1 MQTVVAIPEITSLVC
16 NKKAFSKKASELLM
30 TPVARVPLLLR
41 TLITAARAGADDILL
56 ICPAAL
62 SKWLVRNFLET
73 ALQYGVCA
81 SVIQL
86 DEFDPGS
93 ASCWAK
99 LAPHLNHDFL
109 WLPWNWVTTKQFL
122 ANLPLA
128 QIHSVN
134 WAEPAYATIYEVT
147 GDNALSALLHPEG
160 VAVTSPETVS
170 LAERFLVMH
179 SGKVLDGIHT
189 SFNRR
194 LCRPFV
200 RLLSNTSATPN
211 AVTLGGVV
219 ISILS
224 AVAFARGSYW
234 WPVLGALLFYLAG
247 LFDEMDGMLA
257 RVTFAESPS
266 GTWFEGFA
274 DGLSYL
280 LLFGGITIGLH
291 RHYGRP
297 ATVMGIAL
305 LVGAILA
312 LTATSLQRR
321 RATTPDRPN
330 EYLGRFYQL
339 LEKDSGNWIS
349 RVVRQ
354 VQAFQRRGVMIHYIV
369 LFTIIGA
376 LPVLFFLA
384 TVGAHLTW
392 IVILYFNR
400 RFFAQPRGRATSKVN
415 TFKEAL

>member
-1 MQTVVAIPEITSLVC
+1 MQAVVAIPEIASLVC
-16 NKKAFSKKASELLM
+16 SKKASELIM
-30 TPVARVPLLLR
+30 PPVAGVPLLMR
-41 TLITAARAGADDILL
+41 TLITATRAGADDILL
-56 ICPAAL
+56 IGSAAL
-62 SKWLVRNFLET
+62 SDELLRQLMQTSAKYGIHVR
-73 ALQYGVCA
+73 
-81 SVIQL
+81 VIQL
-86 DEFDPGS
+86 NEFDPGA
-93 ASCWAK
+93 ASSWRK

-122 ANLPLA
+122 AHLPLA

-134 WAEPAYATIYEVT
+134 WAEPAHATLYEVT
-147 GDNALSALLHPEG
+147 RDNASTALLHPEG
-160 VAVTSPETVS
+160 VAVTSPESVS
-170 LAERFLVMH
+170 LAERFLVAH

-200 RLLSNTSATPN
+200 SFLSHTSATPN

-224 AVAFARGSYW
+224 AVAFAQGSYW
-234 WPVLGALLFYLAG
+234 WSVLGALVFYVAG

-257 RVTFAESPS
+257 RVTFAESPR

-291 RHYGRP
+291 RHYGRS

-312 LTATSLQRR
+312 LIATSLQRR
-321 RATTPDRPN
+321 RATSPDRPN

-400 RFFAQPRGRATSKVN
+400 RFFAQPAEGGAQPKVN
-415 TFKEAL
+415 TFKEAV

>member
-1 MQTVVAIPEITSLVC
+1 MQAVVAIPEITSLVC
-16 NKKAFSKKASELLM
+16 DKKASELIM
-30 TPVARVPLLLR
+30 RPVAGVPLLMR

-56 ICPAAL
+56 ICAAAL
-62 SKWLVRNFLET
+62 SNELVRKFLET
-73 ALQYGVCA
+73 ALRYGVRV
-81 SVIQL
+81 SVIQF
-86 DEFDPGS
+86 DEFDPGAGS
-93 ASCWAK
+93 SWAK
-99 LAPHLNHDFL
+99 IAPHLEDQFL

-122 ANLPLA
+122 AHLPLA

-134 WAEPAYATIYEVT
+134 WAEPAYATLYEVT
-147 GDNALSALLHPEG
+147 RDKASSALLHPEG
-160 VAVTSPETVS
+160 VAVTSPESVA
-170 LAERFLVMH
+170 LAEHFLVTH
-179 SGKVLDGIHT
+179 SGKALDGIHT

-200 RLLSNTSATPN
+200 RVLSHTSATPN

-224 AVAFARGSYW
+224 AVAFAQGSYW
-234 WPVLGALLFYLAG
+234 WSVLGALLFYVAG

-257 RVTFAESPS
+257 RVKFAESPR

-291 RHYGRP
+291 RHYGRL

-312 LTATSLQRR
+312 LIATFLQRR
-321 RATTPDRPN
+321 RATSPDRPN

-354 VQAFQRRGVMIHYIV
+354 VQHLQRRGVMIHYIV
-369 LFTIIGA
+369 LFSIIGA
-376 LPVLFFLA
+376 SPVLFFLA
-384 TVGAHLTW
+384 TLGAHLTW

-400 RFFAQPRGRATSKVN
+400 RFFAQPAEGGAQPKVT
-415 TFKEAL
+415 TFKEAV

>member
-1 MQTVVAIPEITSLVC
+1 MQAVVAIPEIASLVS
-16 NKKAFSKKASELLM
+16 NKKASELIM
-30 TPVARVPLLLR
+30 PPVGGVPLLTR

-56 ICPAAL
+56 ISPSAL
-62 SKWLVRNFLET
+62 SNELVPKFLET
-73 ALQYGVCA
+73 ALQYGVRV

-86 DEFDPGS
+86 DEFDPGA
-93 ASCWAK
+93 ASSWAK
-99 LAPHLNHDFL
+99 LAPRLNHDFL

-122 ANLPLA
+122 AHLPLA

-134 WAEPAYATIYEVT
+134 WAEPAHATLYEVT
-147 GDNALSALLHPEG
+147 RDNASSALPHPEG
-160 VAVTSPETVS
+160 VAVTSPDKIAE
-170 LAERFLVMH
+170 AERFLVAH

-189 SFNRR
+189 SFNRQ

-200 RLLSNTSATPN
+200 RILSHTSASPN

-219 ISILS
+219 ISIVS
-224 AVAFARGSYW
+224 AVAFAQGSYGW
-234 WPVLGALLFYLAG
+234 SVIGALLFYVAG

-257 RVTFAESPS
+257 RVTFAESPR

-297 ATVMGIAL
+297 ATMMGIAL

-312 LTATSLQRR
+312 LIATSLQRR
-321 RATTPDRPN
+321 RATTSDRPN
-330 EYLGRFYQL
+330 EYLGRFYEL

-392 IVILYFNR
+392 ILILYFNR
-400 RFFAQPRGRATSKVN
+400 RFYAQPAEAGAQPKVN
-415 TFKEAL
+415 TFKEAV

>member
-1 MQTVVAIPEITSLVC
+1 MQAVVAIPEITSLVC
-16 NKKAFSKKASELLM
+16 DEKTSELIM
-30 TPVARVPLLLR
+30 PPVAGIPLLIR
-41 TLITAARAGADDILL
+41 TLMTAARAGADDILL
-56 ICPAAL
+56 ISPSAL
-62 SKWLVRNFLET
+62 SNDLVPKFLES
-73 ALQYGVCA
+73 ALHYGVRV
-81 SVIQL
+81 SVICL
-86 DEFDPGS
+86 DEFDPGA
-93 ASCWAK
+93 ASSWTK
-99 LAPHLNHDFL
+99 LAPLLKHDFL

-134 WAEPAYATIYEVT
+134 WAEPAYATLYEVT
-147 GDNALSALLHPEG
+147 RDNASSALLHPEG
-160 VAVTSPETVS
+160 VAVTSPNNVVE
-170 LAERFLVMH
+170 AERFLVTH

-200 RLLSNTSATPN
+200 RILSHTSASPN

-224 AVAFARGSYW
+224 AVAFAKGSYW
-234 WPVLGALLFYLAG
+234 WSALGAFLFYVAG

-257 RVTFAESPS
+257 RVTFAESPR

-274 DGLSYL
+274 DGLSYV

-297 ATVMGIAL
+297 ATVMGIVL

-312 LTATSLQRR
+312 LIATSLQRR
-321 RATTPDRPN
+321 RATSPDRPN

-339 LEKDSGNWIS
+339 LDKDSGNWIS

-354 VQAFQRRGVMIHYIV
+354 VQAFQRRGVMIHYVV
-369 LFTIIGA
+369 LFTVIGA

-392 IVILYFNR
+392 ILILYFNR
-400 RFFAQPRGRATSKVN
+400 RFFAQRGERRAEPNVN
-415 TFKEAL
+415 TLKEAL

>member
-1 MQTVVAIPEITSLVC
+1 MQAVVAVPEITSLVC
-16 NKKAFSKKASELLM
+16 NKKASELIM
-30 TPVARVPLLLR
+30 APVAGVPLLMR
-41 TLITAARAGADDILL
+41 TLIAAVRAGADDILL
-56 ICPAAL
+56 IGSGAL
-62 SKWLVRNFLET
+62 SDELLRQFMSSSVKYGIPVR
-73 ALQYGVCA
+73 
-81 SVIQL
+81 VIQL
-86 DEFDPGS
+86 NEFDPRTIS
-93 ASCWAK
+93 SWTK

-109 WLPWNWVTTKQFL
+109 WLPWNWVTTKQVL
-122 ANLPLA
+122 AQLPLA

-134 WAEPAYATIYEVT
+134 WAEPAYATFHEVT
-147 GDNALSALLHPEG
+147 RDNASSALLHPEG
-160 VAVTSPETVS
+160 VAVTSPNNVAE
-170 LAERFLVMH
+170 AERFLVTH

-200 RLLSNTSATPN
+200 RILSHTSASPN

-219 ISILS
+219 ISILA
-224 AVAFARGSYW
+224 AVAFAQGSYW
-234 WPVLGALLFYLAG
+234 WSVLGALLFYVAG

-257 RVTFAESPS
+257 RVTFAESPR

-305 LVGAILA
+305 LIGAILA
-312 LTATSLQRR
+312 LIATSLQRR
-321 RATTPDRPN
+321 RATSPDRPN

-354 VQAFQRRGVMIHYIV
+354 VQAFQKRGVVIHYIV

-376 LPVLFFLA
+376 LPVLFVLA

-392 IVILYFNR
+392 ILTLYFDR
-400 RFFAQPRGRATSKVN
+400 RFFAQRGERRAKPNVDK
-415 TFKEAL
+415 FKEAL

>member
-1 MQTVVAIPEITSLVC
+1 MQAVVAIPEITSMAC
-16 NKKAFSKKASELLM
+16 NKKASELM
-30 TPVARVPLLLR
+30 MQPVAGVPLLMR

-56 ICPAAL
+56 IRPAAL
-62 SKWLVRNFLET
+62 SNELVQKFLET
-73 ALQYGVCA
+73 ALQYGVRV

-86 DEFDPGS
+86 DQFDPGG
-93 ASCWAK
+93 ASSWAK
-99 LAPHLNHDFL
+99 LAPHLNPDFL

-122 ANLPLA
+122 AQLPLA

-134 WAEPAYATIYEVT
+134 WAEPAYATLYEVT
-147 GDNALSALLHPEG
+147 RDNASSALLHPEG
-160 VAVTSPETVS
+160 VAVTSPESLS
-170 LAERFLVMH
+170 LAERFLVVH

-200 RLLSNTSATPN
+200 RVLSHTSATPN

-224 AVAFARGSYW
+224 AVAFGQGSYW
-234 WPVLGALLFYLAG
+234 WSVLGALLFYVAG

-257 RVTFAESPS
+257 RVTFAESPR

-280 LLFGGITIGLH
+280 LLFGGITVGLH

-297 ATVMGIAL
+297 ATVMGITL
-305 LVGAILA
+305 LVSAILA
-312 LTATSLQRR
+312 LITTSLQRR
-321 RATTPDRPN
+321 RATSPDRPN

-354 VQAFQRRGVMIHYIV
+354 VQAFQRRGVVIHYIV
-369 LFTIIGA
+369 AFTVIGA

-400 RFFAQPRGRATSKVN
+400 RFFAQPAEGGTQPKVN
-415 TFKEAL
+415 TFKEAV

>member
-1 MQTVVAIPEITSLVC
+1 MQAVVAIPEITSLVC
-16 NKKAFSKKASELLM
+16 DKKASELIM
-30 TPVARVPLLLR
+30 RPVAGVPLLMR

-56 ICPAAL
+56 IGSAAL
-62 SKWLVRNFLET
+62 SDERVRQLMQST
-73 ALQYGVCA
+73 LKYGI
-81 SVIQL
+81 SLRVIHL
-86 DEFDPGS
+86 DEFDPRAIS
-93 ASCWAK
+93 NWAK
-99 LAPHLNHDFL
+99 LAPHLEEQFL
-109 WLPWNWVTTKQFL
+109 WLPWNWVTSKQFL
-122 ANLPLA
+122 AHLPVV
-128 QIHSVN
+128 QIHSVKR
-134 WAEPAYATIYEVT
+134 AEPAHATLHEVT
-147 GDNALSALLHPEG
+147 RDNASFALLHPEG
-160 VAVTSPETVS
+160 VAVTSPESVS
-170 LAERFLVMH
+170 LAERFLVVH

-200 RLLSNTSATPN
+200 RALSHTSATPN
-211 AVTLGGVV
+211 AVTWVGVV

-224 AVAFARGSYW
+224 AVAFSQGSYW
-234 WPVLGALLFYLAG
+234 WSALGALLFYIAG

-257 RVTFAESPS
+257 RVTFTESPG
-266 GTWFEGFA
+266 GTWFEGVA

-297 ATVMGIAL
+297 AMVMGIAL
-305 LVGAILA
+305 LVGAVLA
-312 LTATSLQRR
+312 LIATSLQRR
-321 RATTPDRPN
+321 RATSPDRPN

-354 VQAFQRRGVMIHYIV
+354 VQHLQRRGVVVHYIV

-384 TVGAHLTW
+384 TIGAHLTW
-392 IVILYFNR
+392 IGTLYFNR
-400 RFFAQPRGRATSKVN
+400 RFFAQRAERRAQPKVN
-415 TFKEAL
+415 KFKEAL

>member
-1 MQTVVAIPEITSLVC
+1 MQAVVAIPEIASLVC
-16 NKKAFSKKASELLM
+16 DKKASELIM
-30 TPVARVPLLLR
+30 RPVASVPLLMR

-56 ICPAAL
+56 IGSAAL
-62 SKWLVRNFLET
+62 SDERVRQLMQST
-73 ALQYGVCA
+73 LKYGISVR
-81 SVIQL
+81 VIQL
-86 DEFDPGS
+86 DEFDPRAIS
-93 ASCWAK
+93 NWAK
-99 LAPHLNHDFL
+99 LAPHLEEQFL
-109 WLPWNWVTTKQFL
+109 WLPWNWVTSKQFL
-122 ANLPLA
+122 AHLPVA

-134 WAEPAYATIYEVT
+134 WAEPAHATLHEVT
-147 GDNALSALLHPEG
+147 RDNASFALLHPEG
-160 VAVTSPETVS
+160 VAVTSPESVS
-170 LAERFLVMH
+170 LAERFLVVH

-200 RLLSNTSATPN
+200 RALSHTSATPN
-211 AVTLGGVV
+211 AVTWVGVV

-224 AVAFARGSYW
+224 AVAFSQGSYW
-234 WPVLGALLFYLAG
+234 WSALGALLFYIAG

-257 RVTFAESPS
+257 RVTFTESPG
-266 GTWFEGFA
+266 GTWFEGVA

-297 ATVMGIAL
+297 AMVMGIAL
-305 LVGAILA
+305 LVGAVLA
-312 LTATSLQRR
+312 LIATSLQRR
-321 RATTPDRPN
+321 RATSPDRPN

-354 VQAFQRRGVMIHYIV
+354 VQHLQRRGVVIHYIV

-376 LPVLFFLA
+376 LPVLFVLA

-392 IVILYFNR
+392 IVTLYFNR
-400 RFFAQPRGRATSKVN
+400 RFFAQRAEHRAQPKVN
-415 TFKEAL
+415 KFKEAL